1 VFGDQVPDFVCRSYT
16 QCELMTQHYKYPIL
30 LIEFEEDKAF
40 SLEVCCSYAS
50 CSPINLHQIAAEI
63 KSYAKASNKYPQ
75 KKQTVAGP
83 DDQSNFSSPILQSK
97 IVLLTISFPRLRTIW
112 SSSPYATSD
121 IFNDLKA
128 NNPEPDPIKAISLG
142 ADNDPEAGAGVN
154 SAAEEV
160 LRSLPGITIKNYKSV
175 MAKVR
180 SIKELCELNLE
191 KMKGILGAEA
201 GKACYEFIHRGD
213 KQ

>member
-1 VFGDQVPDFVCRSYT
+1 MS
-16 QCELMTQHYKYPIL
+16 QHYKYPIL

-40 SLEVCCSYAS
+40 SLEVCCSHAN
-50 CSPINLHQIAAEI
+50 CSLINSQQIAAEI

-75 KKQTVAGP
+75 KKQAAVAGP

-97 IVLLTISFPRLRTIW
+97 IVLLTISFPRLRIIW

-154 SAAEEV
+154 STAEEV
-160 LRSLPGITIKNYKSV
+160 LRSLPGITMKNYKSV

-180 SIKELCELNLE
+180 SIKELCEINFE
-191 KMKGILGAEA
+191 QMKGILGAEA
-201 GKACYEFIHRGD
+201 GKVCYEFIHRGE
-213 KQ
+213 KL

>member
-1 VFGDQVPDFVCRSYT
+1 MLSPCT
-16 QCELMTQHYKYPIL
+16 NC
-30 LIEFEEDKAF
+30 
-40 SLEVCCSYAS
+40 SL
-50 CSPINLHQIAAEI
+50 INLRQIVTEI

-75 KKQTVAGP
+75 KKQAVAGP

-97 IVLLTISFPRLRTIW
+97 IVLLTIAFPRLRIIW

-160 LRSLPGITIKNYKSV
+160 LRSLPGITMKNYKSV
-175 MAKVR
+175 MAKVK
-180 SIKELCELNLE
+180 SIKELCEMNFE
-191 KMKGILGAEA
+191 QMKGILGAEA